1 MKHTFL
7 FEPGVWTAEGTF
19 WRADGEAL
27 AALGRT
33 DITHHADCWLL
44 SGTMKVLGSPSIEFV
59 NAYSIATGTSA
70 GTGAAVSQTLK
81 WTSENAT
88 LGKLLGTF
96 SVVGSCIF
104 SVYGCEASGYH
115 GSEHLEQLDATRYRT
130 AGILLLQDRLLTS
143 WQLTLTRSQ

>member
-19 WRADGEAL
+19 WGGDGEAL

-33 DITHHADCWLL
+33 DITHHSECWLL
-44 SGTMKVLGSPSIEFV
+44 SGTVKVLGSPSIEFV
-59 NAYSIATGTSA
+59 NAYSIATGNP
-70 GTGAAVSQTLK
+70 GTLGNQTLK
-81 WTSENAT
+81 WNAENAT
-88 LGKLLGTF
+88 MGKLRGTF

-104 SVYGCEASGYH
+104 SVYGSNESGYH
-115 GSEHLEQLDATRYRT
+115 GAEHLEQLDAQHYRA
-130 AGILLLQDRLLTS
+130 AGLLLLDDRLLTS

>member
-19 WRADGEAL
+19 WRNDGEAL

-33 DITHHADCWLL
+33 EISHHSECWLL

-59 NAYSIATGTSA
+59 NAYSISTGNPGSL
-70 GTGAAVSQTLK
+70 GNQTLK
-81 WTSENAT
+81 WDAENAT
-88 LGKLLGTF
+88 MGKLSGTF

-104 SVYGCEASGYH
+104 SVYGADSSGYH
-115 GSEHLEQLDATRYRT
+115 GAEHMEQLDAEHYRS
-130 AGILLLQDRLLTS
+130 AGILLLEDRLLTS
-143 WQLTLTRSQ
+143 WQLALTRSQ

>member
-33 DITHHADCWLL
+33 DITHKSECWLL
-44 SGTMKVLGSPSIEFV
+44 SGTMKVLGSPTIEFV
-59 NAYSIATGTSA
+59 NAYSIATGNP
-70 GTGAAVSQTLK
+70 GAIGNQTLR
-81 WTSENAT
+81 WDAQNAS
-88 LGKLLGTF
+88 LGKLSGTF

-104 SVYGCEASGYH
+104 CVYGGGSSGYH
-115 GSEHLEQLDATRYRT
+115 GAEHLEQLDATRYRSS
-130 AGILLLQDRLLTS
+130 GLLLLEERLLTS
-143 WQLTLTRSQ
+143 WQLALTRSQ

>member
-33 DITHHADCWLL
+33 DITHKSECWLL
-44 SGTMKVLGSPSIEFV
+44 SGTMKVLGSPTIEFV
-59 NAYSIATGTSA
+59 NAYSIATGNP
-70 GTGAAVSQTLK
+70 GALGSQTLK
-81 WTSENAT
+81 WDAENAS
-88 LGKLLGTF
+88 LGKLSGTF

-104 SVYGCEASGYH
+104 SVYGGGSSGYH
-115 GSEHLEQLDATRYRT
+115 GAEHLEQLDATHYRSS
-130 AGILLLQDRLLTS
+130 GLLLLEDRLLTS
-143 WQLTLTRSQ
+143 WQLSLTRSQ

>member
-19 WRADGEAL
+19 WRNDGEAL

-33 DITHHADCWLL
+33 EISNHSECWLL

-59 NAYSIATGTSA
+59 NAYSISTGNPGSL
-70 GTGAAVSQTLK
+70 GNQTLK
-81 WTSENAT
+81 WDAENAT
-88 LGKLLGTF
+88 MGKLSGTF

-104 SVYGCEASGYH
+104 SVYGADSSGYH
-115 GSEHLEQLDATRYRT
+115 GAEHMEQLDAEHYRS
-130 AGILLLQDRLLTS
+130 AGILLLEDRLLTS
-143 WQLTLTRSQ
+143 WQLALTRSQ

>member
-33 DITHHADCWLL
+33 DITHHSECWLL
-44 SGTMKVLGSPSIEFV
+44 SGTVKVLGSPSIEFV
-59 NAYSIATGTSA
+59 NAYSIATGDP
-70 GTGAAVSQTLK
+70 GAIGSQTLK
-81 WTSENAT
+81 WNADNAS
-88 LGKLLGTF
+88 LGKLRGTF

-104 SVYGCEASGYH
+104 SVYGCDDSQYH
-115 GSEHLEQLDATRYRT
+115 GAEHLEQLDATHYRSS
-130 AGILLLQDRLLTS
+130 GLLLLEDRLLTS
-143 WQLTLTRSQ
+143 WQLALTRSQ

>member
-33 DITHHADCWLL
+33 DITHHSECWLL
-44 SGTMKVLGSPSIEFV
+44 SGTMKVLGSPTIEFV
-59 NAYSIATGTSA
+59 NAYSIATGNP
-70 GTGAAVSQTLK
+70 GVLGSQTLK
-81 WTSENAT
+81 WDAENPSI
-88 LGKLLGTF
+88 GKLSGTF

-104 SVYGCEASGYH
+104 SVYGGGASGYH
-115 GSEHLEQLDATRYRT
+115 GAEHLEQLDATHYRSS
-130 AGILLLQDRLLTS
+130 GLLLLEDRLLTS
-143 WQLTLTRSQ
+143 WQLALTRSQ

>member
-7 FEPGVWTAEGTF
+7 FESGVWNAEGTF

-33 DITHHADCWLL
+33 EISHHSECWLL
-44 SGTMKVLGSPSIEFV
+44 SGTMKVLGSPTIEFV
-59 NAYSIATGTSA
+59 NAYSITPGDATGS
-70 GTGAAVSQTLK
+70 GSRTLK

-88 LGKLLGTF
+88 LGKLRGTF

-104 SVYGCEASGYH
+104 SVYGCDESGYH
-115 GSEHLEQLDATRYRT
+115 GAEHLEQLDTVSYRSS
-130 AGILLLQDRLLTS
+130 GILLLQDRLLTS
-143 WQLTLTRSQ
+143 WQVTLTRSP

>member
-44 SGTMKVLGSPSIEFV
+44 SGTMKVLGSPSTEFV
-59 NAYSIATGTSA
+59 NAYSIATGA
-70 GTGAAVSQTLK
+70 PGSQTLK

-96 SVVGSCIF
+96 SVVGTCIF
-104 SVYGCEASGYH
+104 SVYGCDASGYH
-115 GSEHLEQLDATRYRT
+115 GAEHLEQLDAARYRSS
-130 AGILLLQDRLLTS
+130 GILLLQDRLLTS

>member
-19 WRADGEAL
+19 WRGDGEAL

-33 DITHHADCWLL
+33 EITHHSECWLL
-44 SGTMKVLGSPSIEFV
+44 SGTVKVLGSPSIEFV
-59 NAYSIATGTSA
+59 NAYSIATGNP
-70 GTGAAVSQTLK
+70 GTIGNQTLK
-81 WTSENAT
+81 WNAENAT
-88 LGKLLGTF
+88 MGKLRGTF

-104 SVYGCEASGYH
+104 SVYGSNESGYH
-115 GSEHLEQLDATRYRT
+115 GAEHLEQLDAQHYRS
-130 AGILLLQDRLLTS
+130 AGLLLLEDRLLTS